1 MLRVY
6 SQVTLIRYLSRTE
19 RGPATISR
27 AMLSAQQ
34 VLHDYLLNE
43 WAKKKNTLAGKLYNN
58 GLIIQRAV
66 RQVLGLTSLP

>member
-43 WAKKKNTLAGKLYNN
+43 WAKKKNTLAGKL
-58 GLIIQRAV
+58 LFLRC
-66 RQVLGLTSLP
+66 VLCARYCARVFNK